1 MNSNTLSIKSYETP
15 TSESPYL
22 IMHRFVHTRVLK
34 INIWQEM
41 NLKNS
46 ASINSA
52 RIFRK
57 FAASVFVFRR
67 IFFEKL
73 HEFVA
78 PAKRPQPCTVDLPQT
93 ISETFN
99 SVSSPEIMANH
110 QTRIELGE
118 FKFFAGWKQMKNICQ
133 TNIKTT
139 LLYNL
144 DAINKS

>member
-1 MNSNTLSIKSYETP
+1 MNSNTLSIKSYETL
-15 TSESPYL
+15 TSDSPYL

-57 FAASVFVFRR
+57 SAASFFFFAP
-67 IFFEKL
+67 IFLETL
-73 HEFVA
+73 REFVA

-99 SVSSPEIMANH
+99 SVSSPEIMTSH
-110 QTRIELGE
+110 QRRTELGE
-118 FKFFAGWKQMKNICQ
+118 FKFFAG
-133 TNIKTT
+133 
-139 LLYNL
+139 
-144 DAINKS
+144 